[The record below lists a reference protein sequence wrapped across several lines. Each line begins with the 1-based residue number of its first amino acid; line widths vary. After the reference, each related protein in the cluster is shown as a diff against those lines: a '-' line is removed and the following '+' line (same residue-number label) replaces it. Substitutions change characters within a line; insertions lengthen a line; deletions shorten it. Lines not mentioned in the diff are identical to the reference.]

1 MTAIA
6 IKGFR
11 GAVPRY
17 SSRLLQANQAQR
29 ARNCRITS
37 GRLDPLRGPLPV
49 ATTTIAAE
57 IRSMFRYRHFL
68 ANGGSTDNWLIWSQ
82 DVDVVLSP
90 LANDPRG
97 TFYFTSDAFEP
108 RVSNYDLAISGA
120 LYPASWFSL
129 GVAAPVTAPS
139 VAPTG
144 GSGPAETRSYAY
156 TFVTSWGEESGTSPA
171 SAPISGNSDGTWS
184 LSAMDVAPPNSGTV
198 SAALAN
204 TPQAG
209 QVRVQLDT
217 VFGVAD
223 GDTIEFSAVGGM
235 TDLNGVRR
243 VVSVDVVNKRVVV
256 ALATSQVY
264 TAGGSWQ
271 RGAAHNTVGMVK
283 RIYRTAGTDPAFLFV
298 AEIPAATTTYADTV
312 PTTALGEPVQSAATL
327 PPPKNLRCLRVLPN
341 GCMVGLSDNE
351 LCLSEPYKAYSWPL
365 SNRYS
370 FSGMGVAIV
379 PAGNSVIVLTDASP
393 ILFTGSDPEAMSPR
407 SMETYA
413 PCVSK
418 RGVVDAGGGAIYP
431 SFDGLYLATPSGVS
445 KLTQRLYREDEWKA
459 LSPQSFNAAIFDGQ
473 YIAQY
478 KVDAQTAALWVLD
491 ISEPD
496 SVVEVDDEVSAIYRN
511 PHDGELYVA
520 KGAVIYR
527 WNANDQRRYES
538 DWRSMEFQ
546 LAYGATFN
554 CAQVFADFSQIV
566 PIDTTQ
572 QEQNQAEMATPMM
585 GRGQLLGH
593 ELLAVE
599 ICGSEI
605 VPLAAQ
611 SERRVQFTV
620 LRNGAPFFTK
630 NVTSSKP
637 FRLPTGYREELMS
650 IHLAVSVPTYSV
662 AVAGS
667 MAELKNVAP

>member
-17 SSRLLQANQAQR
+17 SARLLQPNQAQR

-49 ATTTIAAE
+49 ATTVLGAD
-57 IRSMFRYRHFL
+57 IRSLFRYRHFL
-68 ANGGSTDNWLIWSQ
+68 TTGATDNWLIWAQ

-97 TFYFTSDAFEP
+97 VFYFTSDEFEP
-108 RVSNYDLAISGA
+108 RISSYDLAISGA
-120 LYPASWFSL
+120 LYPAAWFAL
-129 GVAAPVTAPS
+129 GVAAPVSAPT

-156 TFVTSWGEESGTSPA
+156 TFATTWGEESGPSPA
-171 SAPISGNSDGTWS
+171 STAVSGNSDGTWNIS
-184 LSAMDVAPPNSGTV
+184 GLDTAPPNSGTV
-198 SAALAN
+198 SAAVPN
-204 TPQAG
+204 TPAAG
-209 QVRVQLDT
+209 QVRVELDT
-217 VFGVAD
+217 VFGISEGETITFAAVA
-223 GDTIEFSAVGGM
+223 GM

-243 VVSVDVVNKRVVV
+243 VVSVDKVNKRVVV
-256 ALATSQVY
+256 ALGTAQAY
-264 TAGGSWQ
+264 TGGGTWQ
-271 RGAAHNTVGMVK
+271 RQAPHNTVGMLK
-283 RIYRTAGTDPAFLFV
+283 RIYRTAGTDPSFLFV
-298 AEIPAATTTYADTV
+298 AEVPASATTYADTV
-312 PTTALGEPVQSAATL
+312 PGTALGETIETAATL
-327 PPPKNLRCLRVLPN
+327 PPPKNLRCVRVLPN
-341 GCMVGLSDNE
+341 GCMVGLAGNQ
-351 LCLSEPYKAYSWPL
+351 LCLSDPYKLYSWPL

-370 FSGMGVAIV
+370 FSGTGINIV

-431 SFDGLYLATPSGVS
+431 SFDGLYLATPSGVT
-445 KLTQRLYREDEWKA
+445 KLTQKLYREDEWKA
-459 LSPQSFNAAIFDGQ
+459 LNPQSFDAAIFDGQ

-491 ISEPD
+491 IAEPD
-496 SVVEVDDEVSAIYRN
+496 SVVEVDDEVGALHRN
-511 PHDGELYVA
+511 PHDGDLYVT

-538 DWRSMEFQ
+538 DWLSMEYQ
-546 LAYGATFN
+546 LSRGATFN

-572 QEQNQAEMATPMM
+572 QQANQAEMATPMM

-593 ELLAVE
+593 ELGAVE
-599 ICGSEI
+599 IGGSQI

-620 LRNGAPFFTK
+620 QRKGVPVYTK

-650 IHLAVSVPTYSV
+650 LHLAISVPTYSV
-662 AVAGS
+662 AIAGS
-667 MAELKNVAP
+667 MEELKEIAP